1 MEGDSQA
8 AMDGEKRP
16 LAQDLGPGA
25 EQIPFYR
32 NGRPMTNDSPHITTH
47 TDNGIFRIGIA
58 RPEKRNALTMAMY
71 DALSAALQAAE
82 QDQQVRV
89 ILLHGTDNCF
99 TSGNDLSDFA
109 KHPPQGEDSPVFRFL
124 RTISQT
130 TKPLLAMVSGPAVGI
145 GTTMLLHCDLVYAD
159 ETARFQLPFVN
170 LGLCPE
176 AASSYLLPR
185 RIGPQRAAEM
195 LLLGEMIDAA
205 TALEYGLINQL
216 FESATLEDQVL
227 AKATRLA
234 TQPPESVRLTKSL
247 LKEPQRPRI
256 AEVMRKE
263 GELFLHQLAKPEA
276 QEAISAFLQGRKADF
291 SRFS

>member
-1 MEGDSQA
+1 
-8 AMDGEKRP
+8 
-16 LAQDLGPGA
+16 
-25 EQIPFYR
+25 
-32 NGRPMTNDSPHITTH
+32 MTNANHLITTH
-47 TDNGIFRIGIA
+47 VSDNILRIGIA

-71 DALSAALQAAE
+71 DALSTALEAAE

-89 ILLHGTDNCF
+89 ILLHGTANCF

-109 KHPPQGEDSPVFRFL
+109 KHPPQGENSPVFRFL

-130 TKPLLAMVSGPAVGI
+130 IKPLLAMVSGPAVGI
-145 GTTMLLHCDLVYAD
+145 GTTLLLHCDLAYAD

-205 TALEYGLINQL
+205 TAQHYGLINQL
-216 FESATLEDQVL
+216 YDSATLEDQVL

-234 TQPPESVRLTKSL
+234 AQPPESVRLTKSL
-247 LKEPQRPRI
+247 LKEQQRHII
-256 AEVMRKE
+256 AETMRKE
-263 GELFLHQLAKPEA
+263 GELFLQQLAKPEA

-291 SRFS
+291 SQFL

>member
-1 MEGDSQA
+1 
-8 AMDGEKRP
+8 
-16 LAQDLGPGA
+16 
-25 EQIPFYR
+25 
-32 NGRPMTNDSPHITTH
+32 MTNGSSLITSH
-47 TDNGIFRIGIA
+47 FSNGIFRIGIA

-71 DALSAALQAAE
+71 DALSTALHAAE

-89 ILLHGTDNCF
+89 ILLHGTDSCF

-124 RTISQT
+124 QTISQA
-130 TKPLLAMVSGPAVGI
+130 TKPLIAMVRGPAVGI

-205 TALEYGLINQL
+205 TALHYGLINQH
-216 FESATLEDQVL
+216 FEPATLEDQVL

-234 TQPPESVRLTKSL
+234 TQPPESVRLTKAL
-247 LKEPQRPRI
+247 LREPQRPRI
-256 AEVMRKE
+256 ADVMSKE

-276 QEAISAFLQGRKADF
+276 QEAINAFLQGRKADF
-291 SRFS
+291 SQFS